1 MIESITPFLLRREQ
15 RDARIHAYHLM
26 LDLKQNLKREAV
38 RSIVLRLKAKQ
49 SSLGRPKSLTY
60 IYIYIHIIK

>member
-38 RSIVLRLKAKQ
+38 RSIVLRLKAEQ
-49 SSLGRPKSLTY
+49 
-60 IYIYIHIIK
+60 